1 VEAQTSDAP
10 AGSGVAGG
18 YRGVGASLRARRIEL
33 GLDLGEVADRLRIR
47 RTYLAAIEDGRVDE
61 LPGPIYAVGFVR
73 TYADYL
79 GFQPVP
85 AVERFKAE
93 LARAVKP
100 TRLSF
105 PTPSPE
111 SRAPRAWAIVIG
123 LLLAGGVFAAWQY
136 RQKFELPDLGIPAP
150 PIADQTASAPTAEP
164 PRAAPAATPAPAS
177 AATPAPTAT
186 PAPAAETPP
195 PAPAAPTSPIAPGAP
210 SRAVEVATLPPTPG
224 TVEAPAAPAT
234 APTPAP
240 VPADAATQPT
250 TTAAAP
256 AATEGTRVVIRAV
269 ADSWVTISGTN
280 NEVIVPGRILRPGD
294 TLRIVNR
301 PDATLWTGNLG
312 GLEVSVDDKPIPRLG
327 QSGESRRNVSLDPQ
341 RLLAGTA
348 VTR

>member
-1 VEAQTSDAP
+1 MEAQTSDAP

-18 YRGVGASLRARRIEL
+18 YRGVGASLRARRVEL
-33 GLDLGEVADRLRIR
+33 GLNLDEVADRLRIR
-47 RTYLAAIEDGRVDE
+47 RTYLTAIEDGRVDE

-93 LARAVKP
+93 LARALQP

-111 SRAPRAWAIVIG
+111 SRAPRGWAIVIG
-123 LLLAGGVFAAWQY
+123 LLLAGGVFALWQY
-136 RQKFELPDLGIPAP
+136 RQQLDMPDLGIGIPAP
-150 PIADQTASAPTAEP
+150 PPGEQTA
-164 PRAAPAATPAPAS
+164 AAPPATPAPPVAPS
-177 AATPAPTAT
+177 PTPAPPAQPSATTPAAAAPT
-186 PAPAAETPP
+186 PAPAPP
-195 PAPAAPTSPIAPGAP
+195 PSSPVAPAGP

-224 TVEAPAAPAT
+224 TLQAPALSAPAPAAPSV
-234 APTPAP
+234 PAP
-240 VPADAATQPT
+240 
-250 TTAAAP
+250 AAAP
-256 AATEGTRVVIRAV
+256 PAAEAGTRVVIRAV
-269 ADSWVTISGTN
+269 ADSWVTISGAN

-294 TLRIVNR
+294 TLRISGR
-301 PDATLWTGNLG
+301 PDASLWTGNLG
-312 GLEVSVDDKPIPRLG
+312 GLEVSVDDKPLPPLG
-327 QSGESRRNVSLDPQ
+327 RSGESRRSVSLDPQ

>member
-1 VEAQTSDAP
+1 M
-10 AGSGVAGG
+10 
-18 YRGVGASLRARRIEL
+18 
-33 GLDLGEVADRLRIR
+33 
-47 RTYLAAIEDGRVDE
+47 AA
-61 LPGPIYAVGFVR
+61 L
-73 TYADYL
+73 
-79 GFQPVP
+79 
-85 AVERFKAE
+85 
-93 LARAVKP
+93 
-100 TRLSF
+100 
-105 PTPSPE
+105 
-111 SRAPRAWAIVIG
+111 
-123 LLLAGGVFAAWQY
+123 
-136 RQKFELPDLGIPAP
+136 
-150 PIADQTASAPTAEP
+150 
-164 PRAAPAATPAPAS
+164 
-177 AATPAPTAT
+177 
-186 PAPAAETPP
+186 
-195 PAPAAPTSPIAPGAP
+195 
-210 SRAVEVATLPPTPG
+210 
-224 TVEAPAAPAT
+224 
-234 APTPAP
+234 TPAP